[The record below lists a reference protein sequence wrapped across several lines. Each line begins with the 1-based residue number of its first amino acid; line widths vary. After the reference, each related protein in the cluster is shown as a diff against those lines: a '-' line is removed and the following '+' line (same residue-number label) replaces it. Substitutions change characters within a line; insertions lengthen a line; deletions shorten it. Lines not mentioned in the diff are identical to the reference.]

1 MNKFEIVD
9 GVVRGYAT
17 ATVEISYEIPMYD
30 LAGQGVL
37 EGEADD
43 EENFLDDMQETI
55 ENEASAYIERAL
67 DSISFNSGDDVSID
81 SCETPMIHSIEVEAE
96 VEEVEDDKDE

>member
-30 LAGQGVL
+30 LAGHGVL

-43 EENFLDDMQETI
+43 EENFLDDMQETL
-55 ENEASAYIERAL
+55 ENEASACIQRAL

-81 SCETPMIHSIEVEAE
+81 SCDTPMIHSIEVEAE
-96 VEEVEDDKDE
+96 VEEVEDDEDE

>member
-1 MNKFEIVD
+1 MNKFEIVG
-9 GVVRGYAT
+9 GVVHGYAT
-17 ATVEISYEIPMYD
+17 ATVEISYEIPVYD

-43 EENFLDDMQETI
+43 EENFLDDMQETL

-81 SCETPMIHSIEVEAE
+81 SCETPVIHSIEVEAE
-96 VEEVEDDKDE
+96 VEEVEDDEDE